1 MTKFVKKFLN
11 DFEVVN
17 KYYNYLV
24 EQTKK
29 KEFVGITNEWLIDN
43 FYLLVEHKTNVIQ
56 NKKDI
61 NKRSKIFNNIYRLL
75 RNIAV
80 TYNYNI
86 DFSILINELNKY
98 QKESGVNLSYKE
110 LESVRDVLLFI
121 YSDKLKYLCIEE
133 QNNLIDKEKIT
144 HIIKSLEGKEVE
156 LSNFVKSDFNF
167 NDNRYYLFELNN
179 QLSSL
184 GAKSNKIFK
193 ELNELLDSRGL
204 SLKEII
210 NDEYQRKL
218 DNNLLISNIFNDLK
232 EFFDFNLE
240 DLLKKVSKTEKLLL
254 SDEIYSNMTIES
266 KALYRRKLLKNAKKK
281 KLDEVTYLERVME
294 NADRDE
300 YHIGFQLIK
309 KSNPVFKVILY
320 ISTIILVTVGL
331 SYYLSQFFIAWRWLG
346 FLILLIPVSQLFVQI
361 LNYILVSTVRPE
373 VLPKLDYSKGLPKE
387 STTMVVIPTI
397 VGNKQKIKDMFDV
410 LETFYL
416 INKSNN
422 LYFTLL
428 GDIKAAN
435 QEVMEFDEELSNY
448 GVEYADKLNKK
459 YGKEIFFYIY
469 RKRLWNEKENQ
480 FLGYE
485 RKRGALI
492 QFNKILLGKMDS
504 MSEKKYF
511 NVNTLHN
518 KKLGVKYVITLDTDT
533 D

>member
-1 MTKFVKKFLN
+1 M
-11 DFEVVN
+11 
-17 KYYNYLV
+17 V

-61 NKRSKIFNNIYRLL
+61 KSRSKTFNNIYRLL

-86 DFSILINELNKY
+86 DFSILITELNKY
-98 QKESGVNLSYKE
+98 QKESNVNLSYKE
-110 LESVRDVLLFI
+110 LESVKDVLLFI
-121 YSDKLKYLCIEE
+121 YADKLKYLCVEE
-133 QNNLIDKEKIT
+133 QNNLIDKEKIA
-144 HIIKSLEGKEVE
+144 HIIKNLDGKDVE

-218 DNNLLISNIFNDLK
+218 DNNLLISNIFNDFK

-240 DLLKKVSKTEKLLL
+240 DLFKKVSKTEKLLL

-281 KLDEVTYLERVME
+281 KLDEVTYLEKIMD

-309 KSNPVFKVILY
+309 KRNPVFKVILY
-320 ISTIILVTVGL
+320 ISTIVLVTVL
-331 SYYLSQFFIAWRWLG
+331 VSLFLSQYFIAWRWLG

-373 VLPKLDYSKGLPKE
+373 VLPKMDYSKGIPNE
-387 STTMVVIPTI
+387 SRTMVVIPTI
-397 VGNKQKIKDMFDV
+397 VANKNKIKEMFDV

-416 INKSNN
+416 IN
-422 LYFTLL
+422 
-428 GDIKAAN
+428 
-435 QEVMEFDEELSNY
+435 
-448 GVEYADKLNKK
+448 
-459 YGKEIFFYIY
+459 
-469 RKRLWNEKENQ
+469 
-480 FLGYE
+480 
-485 RKRGALI
+485 
-492 QFNKILLGKMDS
+492 
-504 MSEKKYF
+504 
-511 NVNTLHN
+511 
-518 KKLGVKYVITLDTDT
+518 
-533 D
+533 